1 MHLHQQDNRS
11 WWVITLLAWLGFLFI
26 AVSLQI
32 QSTWLSHFDQGI
44 QRVTAMLQQPET
56 TDFFKW
62 FALLGTP
69 TVNLLIC
76 LLVSWWLWGR
86 HEHFAA
92 GWVMTAQVGINIL
105 TGILKMVFQRPRP
118 LGKLVAQ
125 GGFSF
130 PSGHTTSTA
139 TMVLIII
146 LIVLPFFHRLAWQVL
161 LSIISLIWLCMMGF
175 DRIYLFV
182 HYPSDV
188 LAGLCLA
195 LGWWG
200 ILRLS
205 FGRAVPQQH
214 D

>member
-1 MHLHQQDNRS
+1 MFR
-11 WWVITLLAWLGFLFI
+11 
-26 AVSLQI
+26 
-32 QSTWLSHFDQGI
+32 
-44 QRVTAMLQQPET
+44 QPET
-56 TDFFKW
+56 TAFFKW

-69 TVNLLIC
+69 TANLIIC
-76 LLVSWWLWGR
+76 LIASWWLWQ
-86 HEHFAA
+86 HHQHFVA
-92 GWVMTAQVGINIL
+92 GWVLTAQVGINIL
-105 TGILKMVFQRPRP
+105 TGILKMAFQRPRP

-146 LIVLPFFHRLAWQVL
+146 LIVLPMCQRLSWRL
-161 LSIISLIWLCMMGF
+161 ILSIMSFIWLGLMGF

-200 ILRLS
+200 ILRLA
-205 FGRAVPQQH
+205 FGRVIPNQQE
-214 D
+214 

>member
-76 LLVSWWLWGR
+76 LLVSWWLWRR

-161 LSIISLIWLCMMGF
+161 LSIISLIWLCLMGF

-188 LAGLCLA
+188 LAGLCLV